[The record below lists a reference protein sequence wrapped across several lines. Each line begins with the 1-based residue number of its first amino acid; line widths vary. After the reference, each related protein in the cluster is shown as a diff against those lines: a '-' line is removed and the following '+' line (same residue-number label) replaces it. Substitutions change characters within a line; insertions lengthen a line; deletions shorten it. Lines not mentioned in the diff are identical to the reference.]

1 MSGCVIL
8 YETLLTYT
16 KCFMSFKTNC
26 LIFFNFVK
34 QEEPYPY
41 TKQKQIVNAVREKI
55 ENLGKSFSH
64 IISEK
69 KVEDE
74 TNKNDQQPLV
84 KKKGGQLKQNKRRD
98 SRKELREWRV
108 SHRDTA
114 PLFPQHAIETMN
126 SLRLWQSCHA
136 KTCFTVSL
144 CVCISFH

>member
-1 MSGCVIL
+1 
-8 YETLLTYT
+8 
-16 KCFMSFKTNC
+16 MSFKTNC

-98 SRKELREWRV
+98 SRKELRE
-108 SHRDTA
+108 
-114 PLFPQHAIETMN
+114 
-126 SLRLWQSCHA
+126 
-136 KTCFTVSL
+136 
-144 CVCISFH
+144 